1 MTKKI
6 KLFFTFL
13 LAAVCCFSL
22 ACLVACS
29 GSGTPASKP
38 SELEVGPY
46 LSEENF
52 ALDIGESRQLTVGNG
67 KASSWTTSDAQ
78 IAAAADLVRE
88 KWGDL
93 DILVHSVAFA
103 NREDLSGRFLDTS
116 RDGFHLA
123 LDISAY
129 SLTGLCRAF
138 EPLLHEGSSVL
149 CMTYHG
155 STQGHSRLQCHGR
168 CQGRSGSLGALSVL

>member
-1 MTKKI
+1 MIGEGKMTKKI

-46 LSEENF
+46 LSEENI

-67 KASSWTTSDAQ
+67 
-78 IAAAADLVRE
+78 
-88 KWGDL
+88 
-93 DILVHSVAFA
+93 
-103 NREDLSGRFLDTS
+103 NRF
-116 RDGFHLA
+116 
-123 LDISAY
+123 
-129 SLTGLCRAF
+129 
-138 EPLLHEGSSVL
+138 
-149 CMTYHG
+149 
-155 STQGHSRLQCHGR
+155 
-168 CQGRSGSLGALSVL
+168 